1 LNFWYCIKVL
11 KEGLRSW
18 NNDRVGNV
26 DEKIKALKLE
36 VENLNSIK
44 DSMDL
49 YSDGLFRSNQV
60 SNELRTLYQM
70 HESL

>member
-1 LNFWYCIKVL
+1 LNFWYCIKVF

-18 NNDRVGNV
+18 NNDRVGNI

-44 DSMDL
+44 DSRDL
-49 YSDGLFRSNQV
+49 YSDGPFRSNQV
-60 SNELRTLYQM
+60 SNELHTLYQM